1 MVRGCTRLAGMDIGV
16 IGAGN
21 IGGAVAQLLAG
32 AGHRVAVSNQRGP
45 DSLADLVD

>member
-21 IGGAVAQLLAG
+21 IGGTVAQLLAG

-45 DSLADLVD
+45 ESLADLVD